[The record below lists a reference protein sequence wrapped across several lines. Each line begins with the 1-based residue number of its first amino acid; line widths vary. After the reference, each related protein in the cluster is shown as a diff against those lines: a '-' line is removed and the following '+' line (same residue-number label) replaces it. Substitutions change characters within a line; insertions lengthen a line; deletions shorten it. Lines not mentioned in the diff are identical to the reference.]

1 MVKNHIEIIILPF
14 WQIILFVIYWKY
26 LFFVCFFF
34 LTTHSCKSGY
44 FFPDA
49 GTSISL
55 SLSRAVSSPPISAFP
70 LRKPKPVVPT
80 LCSPARP
87 QAWSGTRLLTC
98 HWPCCIS
105 MVGPCPT
112 LWWRLL
118 APHQEQGDAH
128 QAGRQHHN
136 LHARETTPVWCLPTC
151 CFSVLMKVLND
162 DGWVKRPFLTEGV
175 EVIDWIL
182 PPTPSIKPGVPETVA
197 QPPLQYCTSLLLL
210 TAVHWE

>member
-1 MVKNHIEIIILPF
+1 MQAPLSPSHCQELSRLLPF
-14 WQIILFVIYWKY
+14 LPSYWGNPNQWC
-26 LFFVCFFF
+26 LLCAHQQGPRPGLAHVCW
-34 LTTHSCKSGY
+34 LATGHAAS
-44 FFPDA
+44 
-49 GTSISL
+49 
-55 SLSRAVSSPPISAFP
+55 
-70 LRKPKPVVPT
+70 
-80 LCSPARP
+80 
-87 QAWSGTRLLTC
+87 W
-98 HWPCCIS
+98 
-105 MVGPCPT
+105 CPT

-210 TAVHWE
+210 KAVHWE